1 MKNGIICVIS
11 EALLFEMLPRS
22 VAEQLRRGNKV
33 QAESYDAVTIY
44 FSDIVGFTAMSA
56 ESTPLQVSHFTWPR
70 VYSLCFCCHPDG
82 LPILAK
88 TKNMQTGVL
97 ICLAC
102 KRLHR

>member
-1 MKNGIICVIS
+1 MKNRICVIS

-56 ESTPLQVSHFTWPR
+56 ESTPLQVSHFTSAFIPFAVTERWITH
-70 VYSLCFCCHPDG
+70 F
-82 LPILAK
+82 AK
-88 TKNMQTGVL
+88 KKTFNGIYMQMQTGIL
-97 ICLAC
+97 I
-102 KRLHR
+102 H